1 MTRRVHIE
9 RLELDLRGL
18 DPVAAEAATRELG
31 PALQTE
37 LARRRG
43 RFESARSIDAGSI
56 APSSQPNEIASSVAH
71 RIAQRTRGS

>member
-9 RLELDLRGL
+9 RLDLDLRGL

-31 PALQTE
+31 PALQAE
-37 LARRRG
+37 LARRSG
-43 RFESARSIDAGSI
+43 PFESARNLDAGSI
-56 APSSQPNEIASSVAH
+56 APSSQPNEIASRIAH